1 MEINGRDQSIAHAQ
15 SRVYALS
22 LAASLVLA
30 VGAMCVPVLR
40 GRVIDRAAI
49 AVAIVLSVLSVV
61 FLSITLFML

>member
-1 MEINGRDQSIAHAQ
+1 MARIDW
-15 SRVYALS
+15 VFALS

-40 GRVIDRAAI
+40 DVDGRGIDRAAI